1 MITRQF
7 LQENAT
13 QKEWEAGVRLA
24 QASRVR
30 VLRTQQDWA
39 TYMMSDAPHWQVTL
53 RVPDG
58 SSCECGKQHCRHL
71 VAAVLV
77 AERTGVVSEL
87 LNGQNMMSSQA
98 LFNAME
104 SAIPP
109 KESLKLEVTLS
120 GGPQNLS
127 LRLRTGE
134 TRLYV
139 VRSIPAFLR
148 ALREERPITFSRNFT
163 LIPQQMRYTREQMA
177 LLNLLDNYLNTLG
190 SVDREVRPEDQRD
203 LPLPQH
209 LVEQVLDAL
218 RRLPFILETDGEVY
232 QQEGIGQYPLPVVFD
247 VDGGPAALQ
256 ISTAWSADIPVF
268 GQSGAYALLDGQ
280 LVHLQSEER
289 RLLQLLNAFCTDGTA
304 TFVFGRQDVPRVMAE
319 LLPSL
324 MREHAV
330 NIQPGLRAQMISLP
344 LVARV
349 YLDAERGEI
358 VARVMFV
365 YGEYQTDPF
374 TLKDD
379 IPVLLM
385 RDALAERRVMDAL
398 ARAGFRVLRGHIHMD
413 GDEEIFEFI
422 THGVAELSRLAEVF
436 MSQAFRK
443 LEPRAIRLS
452 GSLRSR
458 NGRVSLELFD
468 DGTPVE
474 ELLPLMQAIREG
486 RQYFRYRE
494 GTFVYLEGMED
505 WIDLARAVEEAAHRE
520 PDTRDLQGYHASY
533 LQALASAHNL
543 PIDAESDALAT
554 PQRPDSP
561 VEGLH
566 PYQLDGFHWLCS
578 LHALGMGGILADEM
592 GLGKTVQT
600 IAAISHAVRT
610 GPDRMPSLVVVPTTL
625 IYNWVNEFAR
635 FAPELKVVPA
645 VGTPAERDALVAG
658 MAAGDDIDV
667 MLTSYPL
674 LRQDVDQLAQV
685 PFRFVVLDEAQN
697 IKNMDSMGARAAK
710 RLQAHTRLALSG
722 TPMENSIGEL
732 WSLFDFVLPGYL
744 PPLHAFLKRYDQG
757 REAEDLLLRI
767 RPFMMRRLKK
777 DVMEQLPPKIETTI
791 TVDMPPE
798 QRKVYSA
805 ALMQRRLHVMDLLRE
820 RGLSASRIQVLAL
833 ITQLRQICCHPAL
846 VMSNYVGASGKL
858 DVLMDILPQMLHDGH
873 RVLIFSQFTAML
885 ALIRQRLNQEG
896 IAHLYLD
903 GDTPARER
911 QALSQRFN
919 EGGEEAVFLIS
930 LKAGGTGLN
939 LTGADTVIHYDPW
952 WNPAAEDQAADRAHR
967 LGQQNTVQVLKLVMH
982 DSIEEQVVTMGR
994 RKRRLFDLLITP
1006 GEQMPDKLT
1015 EQDVLMLFGQE

>member
-120 GGPQNLS
+120 GEPQNLS

-139 VRSIPAFLR
+139 VRSIPAFLH
-148 ALREERPITFSRNFT
+148 ALREERPITFSRNFM

-177 LLNLLDNYLNTLG
+177 LLNLLDNYLNTLERVG
-190 SVDREVRPEDQRD
+190 REVRPEDQRD

-256 ISTAWSADIPVF
+256 ISTAWSADIPAF
-268 GQSGAYALLDGQ
+268 GQNGAYALLDGQ

-566 PYQLDGFHWLCS
+566 PYQLDGFRWLCS

-610 GPDRMPSLVVVPTTL
+610 EPERMPSLVVVPTTL

-635 FAPELKVVPA
+635 FAPELKVIPA

-757 REAEDLLLRI
+757 READDLLLRI

-777 DVMEQLPPKIETTI
+777 DVMEQLPPKMETTI

-846 VMSNYVGASGKL
+846 VMRNYAGASGKL

-903 GDTPARER
+903 GDTPAKER

-967 LGQQNTVQVLKLVMH
+967 LGQQKTVQVLKLVMH